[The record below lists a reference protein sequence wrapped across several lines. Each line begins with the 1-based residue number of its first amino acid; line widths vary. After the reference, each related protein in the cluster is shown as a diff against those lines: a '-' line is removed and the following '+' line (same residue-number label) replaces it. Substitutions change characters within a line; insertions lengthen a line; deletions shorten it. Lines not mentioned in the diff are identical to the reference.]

1 MNSILSTSFAPL
13 RARLAATLALS
24 LVLAACGGGDGGTAS
39 PSTTAPIGTLAYVQT
54 ACRDTP
60 DGVFSATQELR
71 VQRNDGA
78 ALTLARVDAI
88 GSEDLWGLCEVYGT
102 NRLGAIALAF
112 GGFTRLGVDPAGT
125 IVLYEVTD
133 AFSAVEQPFVPA
145 EDEGIFS
152 VRIDGST
159 RRGLGPPSRVASIGD
174 TLASP
179 NYGFSPSGRLVG
191 FEDLGPGPQ
200 GEEAVQVFTMDVDT
214 GARRQ
219 ITRLPAA
226 PVAGLDGTYF
236 WSFVDEHTMLFIT
249 SANPDGLNPGE
260 EVTPFTVGVESGTLT
275 NVSVTP
281 VPGGVFT
288 PTFVITGGARIV
300 GSAPVAG
307 EPENPFGDNPV
318 RELFVSDARNLL
330 QLTAFHRTDTS
341 ITVPL
346 VSTDRR
352 RVFFTAS
359 ADPAGTNTAHAC
371 QIFSIGPLGE
381 DLRQLTAFTLPAP
394 SDLGCWATRQA
405 DGCRTDFG
413 FAERQAQDAQT
424 GTLIF
429 NSSCNPLGQ
438 ANPDSE
444 QIFAMRPDGSGM
456 RQVTHARG
464 LGTAADGSVEADLPG
479 PWGYGPYR

>member
-1 MNSILSTSFAPL
+1 V
-13 RARLAATLALS
+13 S
-24 LVLAACGGGDGGTAS
+24 LLLAACGGGDDGDGRAPTSAS
-39 PSTTAPIGTLAYVQT
+39 IGALAYVQT
-54 ACRDTP
+54 ACRDSV
-60 DGVFSATQELR
+60 DGRFSATQEMR
-71 VQRNDGA
+71 AQRNDGA
-78 ALTLARVDAI
+78 PLTLARIEAI
-88 GSEDLWGLCEVYGT
+88 ASDTLEGLCEVYGT
-102 NRLGAIALAF
+102 NRLGALALTF
-112 GGFTRLGVDPAGT
+112 GGFSRLGVRPDGGA
-125 IVLYEVTD
+125 VVYEVTD
-133 AFSAVEQPFVPA
+133 AFSAVEQPFVAA
-145 EDEGIFS
+145 EDEGIFA
-152 VRIDGST
+152 VRIDGS
-159 RRGLGPPSRVASIGD
+159 RRRRLGPASQVASIGD
-174 TLASP
+174 SLASP
-179 NYGFSPSGRLVG
+179 TYGFSPSGRYVG

-200 GEEAVQVFTMDVDT
+200 GEAAVQIFTLDVET

-226 PVAGLDGTYF
+226 PVPGLDGTYF
-236 WSFVDEHTMLFIT
+236 WSFVDEHTILFIT

-260 EVTPFTVGVESGTLT
+260 QATPFTVGVESGTLT

-300 GSAPVAG
+300 GSAPVEG
-307 EPENPFGDNPV
+307 EPENPFGGNPI

-330 QLTAFHRTDTS
+330 QLTVFHRTDTS
-341 ITVPL
+341 IAVPL
-346 VSTDRR
+346 VSSDRR

-359 ADPAGTNTAHAC
+359 ADPVGANTAHAC

-413 FAERQAQDAQT
+413 FAERQAQDART

-429 NSSCNPLGQ
+429 NSSCNPLGG

-444 QIFAMRPDGSGM
+444 QIFAMRPDGSGL
-456 RQVTHARG
+456 RQLTAARG
-464 LGTAADGSVEADLPG
+464 LVAAADGSIDAELPG
-479 PWGYGPYR
+479 PWSYGPYR